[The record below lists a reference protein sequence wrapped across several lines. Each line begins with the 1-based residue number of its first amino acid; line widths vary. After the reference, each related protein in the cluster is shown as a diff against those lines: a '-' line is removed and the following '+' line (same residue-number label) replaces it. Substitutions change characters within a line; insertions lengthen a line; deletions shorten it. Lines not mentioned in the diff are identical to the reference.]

1 MTFLITAGPTRE
13 PIDPV
18 RYLSNHSSGK
28 MGYAIAAAAAKKGH
42 RVILI
47 SGPTI
52 LNVPDGCD
60 LIPVETAADMSQ
72 AVGNW
77 IARADIVIM
86 AAAVADFRPVE
97 YKEQKIK
104 KTPGSD
110 RMTLELIKNPDILVE
125 AKSVHDYEGL
135 LVGFAAETENVLHNA
150 REKLNRKKC
159 DIILANDVS
168 HPGEGFNSDQNTII
182 AVFPNEEKELGSHSK
197 AHLGGLIVALCEDC
211 VRN

>member
-52 LNVPDGCD
+52 LNVPSGCD

-77 IARADIVIM
+77 ISRVDVAIM

-97 YKEQKIK
+97 YQTQKIK
-104 KTPGSD
+104 KTTETD
-110 RMTLELIKNPDILVE
+110 MMTLELIKNPDILAE
-125 AKSVHDYEGL
+125 ARSIHGYGGL

-159 DIILANDVS
+159 DLILANDVS
-168 HPGEGFNSDQNTII
+168 QPNEGFNSDQNTIT
-182 AVFPNEEKELGSHSK
+182 AVYPDKEVELGSHSK
-197 AHLGGLIVALCEDC
+197 THLGALILELCEDF
-211 VRN
+211 VRR